1 MRQAQRF
8 ELIGNPRQPSTNLL
22 PQAVIKKLGR
32 FMEKEKEL
40 YIKSLITLRSNLIT
54 VMIVITSGIVG
65 LFLANI
71 TTIKL
76 VILLIIVIYFSLI
89 FLTNLIYVHNEI
101 RRRTIK

>member
-1 MRQAQRF
+1 
-8 ELIGNPRQPSTNLL
+8 
-22 PQAVIKKLGR
+22 
-32 FMEKEKEL
+32 MEKEKEL

-71 TTIKL
+71 STIKL
-76 VILLIIVIYFSLI
+76 VILLIIGIYFSLI

>member
-1 MRQAQRF
+1 MRADTTG
-8 ELIGNPRQPSTNLL
+8 GNK
-22 PQAVIKKLGR
+22 KKLSR
-32 FMEKEKEL
+32 FIEKEKEL

-71 TTIKL
+71 STIKL
-76 VILLIIVIYFSLI
+76 VILLIIGIYFSLI